1 MLFIHVWF
9 VIFCC
14 WNLRN
19 SQYVELYEN
28 GIFQGNFSTLEDP
41 LINLSSH
48 WEKMLFI
55 SNESPLKSFDIF
67 NEIII
72 SEKTTIYG
80 KDDFLDTITFHNI
93 LIIENYLNLTNIVIS
108 AQLKFP
114 KLFQIRQNAVFYC
127 SNCILT
133 KIEGE
138 EDYQFIFS
146 FQHTKTDT
154 YLKSGRE

>member
-48 WEKMLFI
+48 REKILFI

-72 SEKTTIYG
+72 SEKTIIYG
-80 KDDFLDTITFHNI
+80 KDDFSDTITFHNV

-108 AQLKFP
+108 AQLKSP
-114 KLFQIRQNAVFYC
+114 KLFQIRQTI
-127 SNCILT
+127 SN
-133 KIEGE
+133 
-138 EDYQFIFS
+138 
-146 FQHTKTDT
+146 
-154 YLKSGRE
+154 RPN

>member
-72 SEKTTIYG
+72 SEKTIIYG
-80 KDDFLDTITFHNI
+80 KDDFLDTITFHNV

-108 AQLKFP
+108 AQIQFQQ
-114 KLFQIRQNAVFYC
+114 LFQIRQNAVFYC
-127 SNCILT
+127 SNCIFT
-133 KIEGE
+133 NIEGE
-138 EDYQFIFS
+138 KEFSIFS
-146 FQHTKTDT
+146 SFF
-154 YLKSGRE
+154 GRV